1 MAEPDVA
8 RFEAVLTSRGRELL
22 DRIATEAPGPETA
35 LRIGASL
42 RGLYPTELVIEALA
56 LASAPISWAM
66 LRSWWRVR
74 RAADDRR
81 IKELRRDRSGD
92 ERDSHPSGD
101 DVLYVA
107 TPSLRDGDG
116 PGLRGT
122 GNLGVRVGRNSQNPG
137 GGGSPCP
144 S

>member
-8 RFEAVLTSRGRELL
+8 RFEALLTSRGRELL
-22 DRIATEAPGPETA
+22 DRIATEAPGPDTA

-81 IKELRRDRSGD
+81 RAKTFRRGFTSTIC
-92 ERDSHPSGD
+92 
-101 DVLYVA
+101 A
-107 TPSLRDGDG
+107 
-116 PGLRGT
+116 
-122 GNLGVRVGRNSQNPG
+122 
-137 GGGSPCP
+137 
-144 S
+144 